1 MMFKRPTTP
10 NGAGVHANRE
20 RRCGRLVLPGS
31 NCYLIEIS
39 KQTVALFDHR
49 LAMLITRRCRPP
61 LLGHRAVNKARTLA
75 SGPLFVALCGETRP
89 QNAEIGA
96 LFVALCG
103 EARHLISLM
112 GGGCRFSAQSHE

>member
-61 LLGHRAVNKARTLA
+61 LLGDRAVNKA
-75 SGPLFVALCGETRP
+75 P
-89 QNAEIGA
+89 NACIGA
-96 LFVALCG
+96 SIRGLCA
-103 EARHLISLM
+103 EKRAI
-112 GGGCRFSAQSHE
+112 